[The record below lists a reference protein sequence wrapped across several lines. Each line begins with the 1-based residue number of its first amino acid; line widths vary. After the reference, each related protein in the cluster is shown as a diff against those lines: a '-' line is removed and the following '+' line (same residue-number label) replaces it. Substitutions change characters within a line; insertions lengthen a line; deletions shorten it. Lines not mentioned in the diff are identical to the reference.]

1 VCICCQLVDLSSR
14 HVYPA
19 VMRRSRSRHRP
30 CRPLRALGSGRLVR
44 WILRRRLFPSILV
57 VSLEELSVLL
67 LQLLPRCRRKM
78 RRRNRKELS
87 WLVGLVGNVSNANRY
102 LQSDLGTS
110 KRCTGGRASPA
121 SPYTPPCSCCS
132 RCTSRSGAAPARART
147 HVVNKKKCARAAVH
161 LDDRDDSAET
171 VPCSRNAA

>member
-1 VCICCQLVDLSSR
+1 
-14 HVYPA
+14 
-19 VMRRSRSRHRP
+19 MRRSRSRHRP